1 MIGRG
6 VATLLMSALM
16 VAVNIVSVGA
26 FIGLLTFAPDVPASG
41 ATSSASLTVRP
52 VPACRY
58 DDGSLPRG
66 AWRCVW
72 DARHMGNGFGDSFV
86 AYRSAGADPR
96 IWYVSHRRAHRLMV
110 GGVR

>member
-1 MIGRG
+1 MIRRG
-6 VATLLMSALM
+6 SAGVLVSLVM
-16 VAVNIVSVGA
+16 VAVNIVSVAA
-26 FIGLLTFAPDVPASG
+26 FLALLAVVPDVPASG
-41 ATSSASLTVRP
+41 ATVASSTVRP

-58 DDGSLPRG
+58 DDGSLPAG

-72 DARHMGNGFGDSFV
+72 DARHMGNGYGDSFV
-86 AYRSAGADPR
+86 AFRQESGDPR